1 VQIASGADALRRLLP
16 EAIAKYRAKHPAVS
30 FDLARCYGD
39 EAEARLFS
47 LDADIA
53 LIFAPIRAAHVH
65 VAATLRQQIHCV
77 MPADHRLAGREQIK
91 LRDLAGES
99 LVLPTAQS
107 GVRQLLDTGL
117 LRRQV
122 DMEVILESDSF
133 EFMQNFLHFESSL
146 FFQIPIAI
154 GAGGG
159 RENEFDPLL
168 VARPMDPADV
178 AAGTLHICHLK
189 GRVLPVAAAKFL
201 DDIITT
207 LRDTYPDEVDQ

>member
-1 VQIASGADALRRLLP
+1 
-16 EAIAKYRAKHPAVS
+16 
-30 FDLARCYGD
+30 
-39 EAEARLFS
+39 
-47 LDADIA
+47 
-53 LIFAPIRAAHVH
+53 
-65 VAATLRQQIHCV
+65 
-77 MPADHRLAGREQIK
+77 
-91 LRDLAGES
+91 
-99 LVLPTAQS
+99 
-107 GVRQLLDTGL
+107 
-117 LRRQV
+117 
-122 DMEVILESDSF
+122 MEVILESDSF

-159 RENEFDPLL
+159 QENEFDPLL